1 MKLYFVAVNWCQKP
15 DTSLLK
21 SYIEMIEYSDNST
34 FLETVG
40 AYAIMILVILW
51 NAIAQYCGVFD
62 MCIADKLDLSYLRD

>member
-1 MKLYFVAVNWCQKP
+1 M
-15 DTSLLK
+15 SLLK
-21 SYIEMIEYSDNST
+21 SYIEVIEYSDNST
-34 FLETVG
+34 FLERVG